1 MQKKSS
7 QIIVIGAAIVDILV
21 RPADQEVFQTG
32 SYAAEDIR
40 MSAGADALNE
50 AAVLAG
56 LGKRVRLETVTG
68 CDSAGEFVRNY
79 CRNMGIE
86 LPEDCVREG
95 VPTGINVVLIDR
107 AGERHFLTNP
117 KGTLRSLTLG
127 DIHMPFGE
135 EAQIVCFASIFVF
148 PEIGVKELE
157 QIFRQAKSQ
166 GKIVCADMTKRKKNE
181 TVEEMAPALRYVDY
195 LFPNE
200 EEAMLLT
207 GRDTAEEAAESL
219 WETGVK
225 HVVIKC
231 GRKGCYIRSKALS
244 AWFPAV
250 SGVECV
256 DTTGAGDS
264 FAAGFLYGLS
274 EGKSL
279 KECAEFANACGAEAV
294 RSVGAAEWIGSCK
307 NLLFFPKCFRY

>member
-1 MQKKSS
+1 M
-7 QIIVIGAAIVDILV
+7 
-21 RPADQEVFQTG
+21 
-32 SYAAEDIR
+32 
-40 MSAGADALNE
+40 
-50 AAVLAG
+50 
-56 LGKRVRLETVTG
+56 
-68 CDSAGEFVRNY
+68 
-79 CRNMGIE
+79 
-86 LPEDCVREG
+86 
-95 VPTGINVVLIDR
+95 VLIDK

-219 WETGVK
+219 RGTGVK

-264 FAAGFLYGLS
+264 FAAGFVYGLS

-294 RSVGAAEWIGSCK
+294 QSVGAAEWIHEKEHCHPASK
-307 NLLFFPKCFRY
+307 TV

>member
-1 MQKKSS
+1 
-7 QIIVIGAAIVDILV
+7 
-21 RPADQEVFQTG
+21 
-32 SYAAEDIR
+32 
-40 MSAGADALNE
+40 
-50 AAVLAG
+50 
-56 LGKRVRLETVTG
+56 
-68 CDSAGEFVRNY
+68 
-79 CRNMGIE
+79 
-86 LPEDCVREG
+86 
-95 VPTGINVVLIDR
+95 
-107 AGERHFLTNP
+107 
-117 KGTLRSLTLG
+117 
-127 DIHMPFGE
+127 
-135 EAQIVCFASIFVF
+135 
-148 PEIGVKELE
+148 
-157 QIFRQAKSQ
+157 
-166 GKIVCADMTKRKKNE
+166 
-181 TVEEMAPALRYVDY
+181 MAPALSYVDY

-264 FAAGFLYGLS
+264 FAAGFVYGLS

-294 RSVGAAEWIGSCK
+294 QSVGAAEWIHEKEHCHPASK
-307 NLLFFPKCFRY
+307 TV

>member
-1 MQKKSS
+1 M
-7 QIIVIGAAIVDILV
+7 
-21 RPADQEVFQTG
+21 R
-32 SYAAEDIR
+32 
-40 MSAGADALNE
+40 
-50 AAVLAG
+50 
-56 LGKRVRLETVTG
+56 
-68 CDSAGEFVRNY
+68 
-79 CRNMGIE
+79 
-86 LPEDCVREG
+86 
-95 VPTGINVVLIDR
+95 
-107 AGERHFLTNP
+107 
-117 KGTLRSLTLG
+117 
-127 DIHMPFGE
+127 
-135 EAQIVCFASIFVF
+135 
-148 PEIGVKELE
+148 KELE

-264 FAAGFLYGLS
+264 FAAGFVYGLS

-294 RSVGAAEWIGSCK
+294 QSVGAAEWIHEKEHCHPASK
-307 NLLFFPKCFRY
+307 TV